1 MASKVVILT
10 GVRGLIA
17 TIIALSL
24 LTAFPGLERPLSAQ
38 DSVQTSREMK
48 ANIKTFRKQAGKDR
62 RSGDY
67 QKAAA
72 LSAQLLPLI
81 ATTKGR
87 QSEDYANALVV
98 HSVDLM
104 NAGRA
109 REAEPIVR
117 EALKLHQDIF
127 GLRHPETLTAYNN
140 LAANLFGQGR
150 YADAEPIYRKV
161 LALRQE
167 VLGRKHRETA
177 SSLSNLA
184 LNLMLQGRRSEAEPL
199 NREALALR
207 TDILGSEHEETV
219 SSLNN
224 LAGNLQ
230 LQERYAEAEP
240 LFRQALSIRTKISGK
255 QHPETLVV
263 LDNLATILNKLERFE
278 EAEPLHRRAYAASIG
293 ILGDKHPNTL
303 VSMGMLAG
311 NLKKQRRYDEAE
323 ALERRAVQYMTE
335 VMGEAHHTTLA
346 AMGNLGLTLNYMGK
360 DTEAEEIYRR
370 VLTLRAETLGEDHP
384 DTLSTQGNLAY
395 NLIEQAER
403 ANLAIIPARAV
414 LTGWLDRWNMRG
426 NDAREELQYQ
436 REMKNRRH
444 YFTLFADAGWIAAR
458 DGPDQRAEL
467 QEEVYGALQRAM
479 TGPATRAV
487 AQTAARRAAE
497 NEVAGLDEL
506 LRQRQSLANQW
517 QSTEALI
524 NKRLAGIQQRPDR
537 RLKTLRQKKAAL
549 VEKIEAVDVRV
560 GKDFPQYFAM
570 VRPEPLSIAETQAML
585 GPDDAF
591 LMVVPTQMGAHV
603 FAVSRQDVRWVR
615 STATRKTINAM
626 VKRLLW
632 DVGANVDVSNIQAA
646 EWADEGKGAYPYD
659 RSTAYH
665 LYQQLIGPMRDVLRD
680 KRHVYI
686 AAGGA
691 LSGLPFGILVSA
703 EPTGDDGDPTV
714 LRATRWFA
722 DDHALISIPSI
733 QSLQFLKQYG
743 SEKTPANQER
753 VSFLGFGDP
762 LLDGSAEIRG
772 GGRGRH
778 RGATAA
784 SIFTANGVNAEAGI
798 ANVDDIKKL
807 ARLPGTAV
815 ELEQMRQALNAPPS
829 AVLTAAKASEASVRA
844 SDLTSARILAFAT
857 HGLLAG
863 EIEGARE
870 PGLVFSPPSTATDKD
885 DGFLSA
891 SEVAALRLDADWV
904 ILSACNTASG
914 DGSSG
919 APGLSGLAR
928 SFFYAGARNLLAS
941 HWPVRDKVAARLT
954 VRTIEIARD
963 NPNLSRAEAFQ
974 HAMREIRAD
983 RSNDSEIDTWAHPNA
998 WAPFALIGEGT

>member
-1 MASKVVILT
+1 MASKIAKQTGGRAVLVV
-10 GVRGLIA
+10 VM
-17 TIIALSL
+17 ALLL
-24 LTAFPGLERPLSAQ
+24 LTNIPGQDGAVFAQ
-38 DSVQTSREMK
+38 DSARTAQDIK
-48 ANIKTFRKQAGKDR
+48 ANIKKLRKQAGKDR

-81 ATTKGR
+81 ATTKSR
-87 QSEDYANALVV
+87 QSKEYANALVV

-104 NAGRA
+104 SAGRA
-109 REAEPIVR
+109 GEAEPIVR
-117 EALKLHQDIF
+117 EALKLHEDIF

-150 YADAEPIYRKV
+150 YTDAEPIYREV

-167 VLGRKHRETA
+167 VLGQKHRDTA
-177 SSLSNLA
+177 ASLSNLA

-207 TDILGSEHEETV
+207 TKILGSEHEETV

-255 QHPETLVV
+255 QHPETLII

-303 VSMGMLAG
+303 VSMGMLAS

-323 ALERRAVQYMTE
+323 ALERRAVRYMIE
-335 VMGEAHHTTLA
+335 VMGEAHQTTLA
-346 AMGNLGLTLNYMGK
+346 AMGNLGLTLNYRGK
-360 DTEAEEIYRR
+360 ATEAEEIYRR
-370 VLTLRAETLGEDHP
+370 VLTLRAETLGADHP

-403 ANLAIIPARAV
+403 ANLAIVPARAV
-414 LTGWLDRWNMRG
+414 LAGWVNRWNMKG
-426 NDAREELQYQ
+426 NDARAELQYQ
-436 REMKNRRH
+436 REIKNRRH

-458 DGPDQRAEL
+458 DDLGQRAEL

-479 TGPATRAV
+479 MGPATRAV

-506 LRQRQSLANQW
+506 LRQRQSLADQW

-524 NKRLAGIQQRPDR
+524 NRRLAAMQQRPDR
-537 RLKTLRQKKAAL
+537 RLKALRQKKAAL
-549 VEKIEAVDVRV
+549 VESIEAVDVRV

-585 GPDDAF
+585 GPNDAF
-591 LMVVPTQMGAHV
+591 VMVVPTQMGAHI

-646 EWADEGKGAYPYD
+646 EWADEGNGAYPYD

-665 LYQQLIGPMRDVLRD
+665 LYQQLIGPMREVLSN

-703 EPTGDDGDPTV
+703 KPTGDDGDPAA
-714 LRATRWFA
+714 LRATQWFA

-743 SEKTPANQER
+743 PKKTEEDQGDIA
-753 VSFLGFGDP
+753 FLGFGDP

-772 GGRGRH
+772 GGRGRQ

-784 SIFTANGVNAEAGI
+784 SIFTASGGNAEVGI
-798 ANVDDIKKL
+798 ANIDDIKKL

-815 ELEQMRQALNAPPS
+815 ELEQMRRALNAPPS
-829 AVLTAAKASEASVRA
+829 AVLTAEKASEASVRA

-863 EIEGARE
+863 EVEGASE

-963 NPNLSRAEAFQ
+963 NPELSRAEAF
-974 HAMREIRAD
+974 HRAMREIRAD
-983 RSNDSEIDTWAHPNA
+983 PSHDTEMDTWAHPNA
-998 WAPFALIGEGT
+998 WAPFALIGEGA